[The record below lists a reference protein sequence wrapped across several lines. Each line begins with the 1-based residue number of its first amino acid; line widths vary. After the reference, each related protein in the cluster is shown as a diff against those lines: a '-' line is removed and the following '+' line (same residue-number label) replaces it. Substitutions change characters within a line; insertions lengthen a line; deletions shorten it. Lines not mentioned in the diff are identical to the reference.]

1 MAGPETSEDLMARAD
16 LVLSGGGV
24 KGIGLVGAV
33 SALVDAGYEP
43 HRISGT
49 SAGALV
55 GAMLAAA
62 VHSGQVDS
70 ALLKQLAMGIDY
82 PALLDQGPIERIP
95 LLGPAWG
102 VLSGDGIYLGD
113 ALHRWIEAELAR
125 FGVTTFADLALDD
138 RSLPVEQ
145 RYRLVVTVADV
156 TRGELIRLPWDYQ
169 RVYGLDPNEQSVA
182 DAVRASTAIP
192 FFYRPATLTSAFP
205 GEPARESI
213 LVDGGL
219 LSNFPIDSLD
229 RTDGHTPKWPTF
241 GITLLP
247 GLPADNENV
256 IPALR
261 LLHKL
266 RPPTLLEHV
275 ITTILVG
282 RDQAYLNQ
290 PWVRARAIT
299 VDTTDVGVLDFNLSD
314 RDKEA
319 LYEDGLAAGR
329 DFLTTWDWTDYVTRF
344 R

>member
-1 MAGPETSEDLMARAD
+1 MPTIKPAD

-24 KGIGLVGAV
+24 KGIALAGAAA
-33 SALVDAGYEP
+33 ALVDAGYMP
-43 HRISGT
+43 QRISGT

-55 GAMLAAA
+55 GAVLAAA
-62 VHSGQVDS
+62 AQAGAAS
-70 ALLKQLAMGIDY
+70 AEQLRTLALEIDY
-82 PALLDQGPIERIP
+82 RRFLDAGPIQRIP
-95 LLGPAWG
+95 LAGPAWG
-102 VLSGDGIYLGD
+102 VLTGSGVYRGD
-113 ALHRWIEAELAR
+113 NLHAWVAEQLAR
-125 FGVTTFADLALDD
+125 FGVTTFADLKIDD
-138 RSLPVEQ
+138 RSLPPER

-156 TRGELIRLPWDYQ
+156 TLGQLIRLPWDYQ
-169 RVYGLDPNEQSVA
+169 RIYGLDPDAQPVA

-192 FFYRPATLTSAFP
+192 FFYRPAKLTSAE
-205 GEPARESI
+205 GRSST

-229 RTDGHTPKWPTF
+229 RVDGRKPRRPTF

-247 GLPADNENV
+247 DLPADNEQV

-261 LLHKL
+261 PLHHVG
-266 RPPTLLEHV
+266 PPTLLEQV

-299 VDTTDVGVLDFNLSD
+299 VDTSEFGVLDFDLRD
-314 RDKEA
+314 RDKAA
-319 LYEDGLAAGR
+319 LYSAGERAATEFLA
-329 DFLTTWDWTDYVTRF
+329 TWNWSNYLTRF